1 MGGFGARHVG
11 SIRRVV
17 EFLSDGWLARFDAA
31 VRVADDLVA
40 DPPFTITT
48 QVRIDDRDRGYRVHF
63 GRDGASVGRPGT
75 AAADVVFVTDART
88 AWELHRGELRA
99 QDAFARGTLKV
110 HGRPEVLAGH
120 AEVLAALERAL
131 APLRAET
138 TFGPDR

>member
-1 MGGFGARHVG
+1 MGGFGARDVG

-17 EFLSDGWLARFDAA
+17 EFLSDAWLARFDAA

-40 DPPFTITT
+40 DPPFAIATL
-48 QVRIDDRDRGYRVHF
+48 VRIGDRDCGYRVRF
-63 GRDGASVGRPGT
+63 GSHGAWVGRPGT
-75 AAADVVFVTDART
+75 APADVVFVTDAAT

-110 HGRPEVLAGH
+110 RGRPEVLA
-120 AEVLAALERAL
+120 ARPDILAALERAV

-138 TFGPDR
+138 TFGRAR